1 MPPLNQSWLQRENEF
16 AAFTTGPLLDFWQQR
31 QEEVFMG
38 VDDVSIRY
46 VRFTSKQHSRV
57 VLVSPGRIESY
68 MKYPEL
74 AYDLFHSGYDVVII
88 DHRGQGKSGRML
100 DDHHRGHVV
109 RFDDYVDDLEIL
121 WQQEILSKP
130 YKQRF
135 ALAHSMGGVILALFL
150 ARKPQGVTAAAL
162 CAPMTGI
169 KLPMP
174 LWVAK
179 RIADWAERYPKM
191 RDNYALGTGHWRPLP
206 FIVNELTH
214 SRVRYRRFLRYYADY
229 PELQVGGPTYHWVR
243 ESIQAGERAIASAE
257 NITAPLLLLQA
268 GDDRVVA
275 NASHFAFCQSL
286 TKAGN
291 PPYGGAPHIIK
302 GARHEILFERDA
314 MRSEA
319 LNAILH
325 FYALHSDSSAE
336 TAANPS

>member
-1 MPPLNQSWLQRENEF
+1 MSALTQSWLQRENEF

-31 QEEVFMG
+31 QEDVFMG
-38 VDDVSIRY
+38 VDDVSIRF
-46 VRFTSKQHSRV
+46 VRFTSEQHTRV
-57 VLVSPGRIESY
+57 ILISPGRIESY

-74 AYDLFHSGYDVVII
+74 AYDLFHSGYDVVIV

-100 DDHHRGHVV
+100 EDHHRGHVV
-109 RFDDYVDDLEIL
+109 HFDDYVDDLEIL

-130 YKQRF
+130 YQQRF
-135 ALAHSMGGVILALFL
+135 ALAHSMGGAIMALFL
-150 ARKPQGVTAAAL
+150 ARKPQGVDAAAL
-162 CAPMTGI
+162 CSPMTGI

-174 LWVAK
+174 LWLAK
-179 RIADWAERYPKM
+179 RITDWAERYPTM

-243 ESIQAGERAIASAE
+243 ESIQAGERAIAQAK
-257 NITAPLLLLQA
+257 NIVTPLLLLQA
-268 GDDRVVA
+268 GGDRVVT
-275 NASHFAFCQSL
+275 NASHFAFCQALS
-286 TKAGN
+286 KAGN
-291 PPYGGAPHIIK
+291 PPYGGVPHIIQ

-314 MRSEA
+314 QRSEA
-319 LNAILH
+319 LNAILD
-325 FYALHSDSSAE
+325 FYALHTDSRAE

>member
-1 MPPLNQSWLQRENEF
+1 M
-16 AAFTTGPLLDFWQQR
+16 
-31 QEEVFMG
+31 
-38 VDDVSIRY
+38 
-46 VRFTSKQHSRV
+46 
-57 VLVSPGRIESY
+57 
-68 MKYPEL
+68 
-74 AYDLFHSGYDVVII
+74 LFRS
-88 DHRGQGKSGRML
+88 
-100 DDHHRGHVV
+100 
-109 RFDDYVDDLEIL
+109 
-121 WQQEILSKP
+121 
-130 YKQRF
+130 
-135 ALAHSMGGVILALFL
+135 
-150 ARKPQGVTAAAL
+150 
-162 CAPMTGI
+162 
-169 KLPMP
+169 
-174 LWVAK
+174 
-179 RIADWAERYPKM
+179 
-191 RDNYALGTGHWRPLP
+191 
-206 FIVNELTH
+206 TH

-243 ESIQAGERAIASAE
+243 ESIQAGERAIANAE